1 MEKLFPLDWYM
12 PFKLNKNPSLSEQD
26 TKRTKRIISKL
37 NLKKLPFKITEEQ
50 FCSSY
55 TEMFRELTPLF
66 KYEPH
71 EYAMKWCLSTEKR
84 MRVFLL
90 IFKANELGEEIYK
103 ESISSKLPEYSYKTI
118 AQIIDDG
125 LKKKYF
131 IKLAPRTIISSDAK
145 IRNIRPSEE
154 LVIEFVNW
162 NIDLLSTFSD
172 FSKKFS

>member
-1 MEKLFPLDWYM
+1 MT
-12 PFKLNKNPSLSEQD
+12 FKLNKDPALSEQD
-26 TKRTKRIISKL
+26 IKRTKRIISKL
-37 NLKKLPFKITEEQ
+37 NLKKIPFKITEEQ

-55 TEMFRELTPLF
+55 TEMFMELMPLF
-66 KYEPH
+66 RYQPH

-103 ESISSKLPEYSYKTI
+103 ESISGKLPEYSYKTI

-125 LKKKYF
+125 LKKGYF

-162 NIDLLSTFSD
+162 NIDLLSTFSN
-172 FSKKFS
+172 FSKKFR

>member
-1 MEKLFPLDWYM
+1 MT
-12 PFKLNKNPSLSEQD
+12 FKLNKDPALSEQD
-26 TKRTKRIISKL
+26 IKRTKRIISKL
-37 NLKKLPFKITEEQ
+37 NLKKIPFKITEEQ

-125 LKKKYF
+125 LKKGYF

-162 NIDLLSTFSD
+162 NIDLLSTFSN
-172 FSKKFS
+172 FSKKFR

>member
-1 MEKLFPLDWYM
+1 M
-12 PFKLNKNPSLSEQD
+12 PFKLNKNLPLSEQD

-90 IFKANELGEEIYK
+90 IFEANEFGEEIYK

-125 LKKKYF
+125 LKKGHF
-131 IKLAPRTIISSDAK
+131 IKLAARKKISTDAK

-162 NIDLLSTFSD
+162 NIDLLSTFSN

>member
-1 MEKLFPLDWYM
+1 M
-12 PFKLNKNPSLSEQD
+12 PFKFNKNLPLSEQD

-37 NLKKLPFKITEEQ
+37 NLKKLPFKITDEQ

-66 KYEPH
+66 KYEPR

-90 IFKANELGEEIYK
+90 IFEANELGEEIYK

-125 LKKKYF
+125 LKKGYF
-131 IKLAPRTIISSDAK
+131 IKLSPRKIISSDAK

-172 FSKKFS
+172 FLKKFS

>member
-1 MEKLFPLDWYM
+1 MT
-12 PFKLNKNPSLSEQD
+12 FKLNKNPPLSEQD
-26 TKRTKRIISKL
+26 IKRTKRIISKL
-37 NLKKLPFKITEEQ
+37 NLKKLPFKITDEQ

-90 IFKANELGEEIYK
+90 IFEANELGEEIYK

-125 LKKKYF
+125 IKKRYFLKLSPRS
-131 IKLAPRTIISSDAK
+131 IKSTDSK
-145 IRNIRPSEE
+145 IRNIRPSED
-154 LVIEFVNW
+154 LVIEFINW
-162 NIDLLSTFSD
+162 NIDMVSSIANFI
-172 FSKKFS
+172 KKY